1 MAAHDVSAELR
12 GYHGRWS
19 RTGVL
24 KRLASEAA
32 KGQQTDQA
40 RAAATLEDVHKRV
53 QEAANLP
60 EGKGKGVAGILVAN
74 MGNKGIKVRLPGATK
89 HYKDPREAA
98 VAVYRK
104 EHHDEGHSP
113 IPLPGTRA
121 APGSPLP
128 EPPKAEPP
136 TFGNI
141 RGQIS
146 NIHQGETVEIG
157 GHKVTSIGGGRYD
170 VSIGGDK
177 KRYHSA
183 LEVAHAV
190 QTGKH
195 SGRAYTPASE
205 KLTSSEISNELYNVT
220 KSKDEWNIVNKTPVR
235 YNPEG
240 TWDIILDGKIRTYHS
255 VTDAT
260 LAIYNQEHHRF
271 GTLIPGTLEH
281 DNEFRKLAKPPAA
294 GEVAHPKSLE
304 VKIRAEAE
312 DKKRMRQ
319 QILKATTLQAQATP
333 ALVAKTDVTITR
345 SPHGSK
351 DRRLASHS
359 GVGNTLHV
367 KPDVLIGNNAQNVLD
382 HQRDVGWWVPTDK
395 QHDLSMNV
403 MIHEFGHGVHGDLSK
418 RGILM
423 ANRNNPL
430 VFGKPEQD
438 FWRQFA
444 NTIGVPEP
452 RISEDAYGR
461 KVMDIPQWHRNN
473 NRAIKKAVS
482 QYGGHNINEMIAELW
497 TEYRLSSSPRPAAK
511 TFGNYV
517 MGRMNE

>member
-1 MAAHDVSAELR
+1 MAAHDVSQELR

-24 KRLASEAA
+24 KRLADEAA
-32 KGQQTDQA
+32 KGRQTDEA
-40 RAAATLEDVHKRV
+40 RQAATLEDVHKRV

-74 MGNKGIKVRLPGATK
+74 MGDKGIKVRLPGATK

-113 IPLPGTRA
+113 IPLPGTRT
-121 APGSPLP
+121 APGSPRP
-128 EPPKAEPP
+128 EPP
-136 TFGNI
+136 TFGSI
-141 RGQIS
+141 RGDIS

-183 LEVAHAV
+183 LEVAHAI

-205 KLTSSEISNELYNVT
+205 RLTSSEISNQLYRLSLGSGEGVINGVHV
-220 KSKDEWNIVNKTPVR
+220 KA
-235 YNPEG
+235 NPEG
-240 TWDIILDGKIRTYHS
+240 NYDITIEGKAMRYHS

-260 LAIYNQEHHRF
+260 LAIYNKDHHRF
-271 GTLIPGTLEH
+271 GTVVPGSAEEKALR
-281 DNEFRKLAKPPAA
+281 NLAAPKA
-294 GEVAHPKSLE
+294 GEVAHPKSLA
-304 VKIRAEAE
+304 VTTRATAE

-319 QILKATTLQAQATP
+319 QVLKATTMQAQVTP
-333 ALVAKTDVTITR
+333 DLVAKTDVTVTKA
-345 SPHGSK
+345 PHGKRGTST
-351 DRRLASHS
+351 LASHS
-359 GVGNTLHV
+359 GQGNTLHV
-367 KPDVLIGNNAQNVLD
+367 KPEVLTGNNAQAVLD
-382 HQRDVGWWVPTDK
+382 HQKKVGWWVPTDN

-403 MIHEFGHGVHGDLSK
+403 MTHEFGHGLHGELNK

-423 ANRNNPL
+423 ANRINPSA
-430 VFGKPEQD
+430 FGKPEQE
-438 FWRQFA
+438 FWQGFA
-444 NTIGVPEP
+444 KVAGLTEP
-452 RISEDAYGR
+452 AIQEDQYGR
-461 KVMDIPQWHRNN
+461 RHINVPNWLGSAQNYDKIVS
-473 NRAIKKAVS
+473 AVS
-482 QYGGHNINEMIAELW
+482 KYGARNMNEMIAEMW
-497 TEYRLSSSPRPAAK
+497 TEYQLSSAPRPAAK
-511 TFGNYV
+511 YFGDYV
-517 MGRMNE
+517 TRRLKEE